1 MHFSAPVTL
10 LAAFCTLATAM
21 PAAISATETAPVITA
36 TISPHRI
43 TPDAN
48 QASVNAYSGS
58 SCDGTSTSFNVVGS
72 GAYSCTPVTNVRS
85 IEVSENRCATYVWSG
100 NNCEGS
106 STHITGNS
114 CFSVL
119 FASVSVQC

>member
-1 MHFSAPVTL
+1 MHFSTPITL

-21 PAAISATETAPVITA
+21 PAALAATETAPVITP
-36 TISPHRI
+36 TVTPHRI
-43 TPDAN
+43 TPNAN
-48 QASVNAYSGS
+48 EAIVNAYSGS
-58 SCDGTSTSFNVVGS
+58 SCDGTSTSFNIAGS
-72 GAYSCTPVTNVRS
+72 GAHSCAPVTNVRS
-85 IEVSENRCATYVWSG
+85 IAVSQNKCATYVWSG

-106 STHITGNS
+106 STHISGNS